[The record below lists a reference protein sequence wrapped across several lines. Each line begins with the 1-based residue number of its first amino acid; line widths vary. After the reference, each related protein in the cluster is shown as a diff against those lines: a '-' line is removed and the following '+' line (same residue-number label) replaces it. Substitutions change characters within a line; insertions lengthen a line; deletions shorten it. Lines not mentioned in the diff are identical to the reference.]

1 MQPKTL
7 EYFRSGLKTYWA
19 RSSSLIYIH
28 TANHILS
35 LRTWWKRKF
44 VEQKSRVQSLTA
56 PSRDTV
62 TAPARAGGGGKNEV
76 LLGGRDRFQ
85 VATSRATPPSGRIAR
100 MWEKARNAFFFDT
113 SIDRNAF
120 FDTWNPSPAGNNV
133 KTARWTPGKGIDL
146 QTV

>member
-62 TAPARAGGGGKNEV
+62 TAPARAGGGGNEV

-85 VATSRATPPSGRIAR
+85 VATSRATPPLGRIAR
-100 MWEKARNAFFFDT
+100 MWEKARDAFFWYFDWQKC
-113 SIDRNAF
+113 F